1 VESDE
6 SWGAGWIAF
15 AGIILV
21 IVGVIDVIWGLL
33 AIIEDEYVKATPE
46 GLAIIDVTAWGWLT
60 LLWGCLLALAGFALF
75 GGAGW
80 ARWFAIFGASIGAIG
95 QMAYM
100 ANYPQAYPLWNI
112 TVLTLQ
118 IVVIYALV
126 VKWQGFKAAVR
137 G

>member
-1 VESDE
+1 MATND

-21 IVGVIDVIWGLL
+21 IVGAIDVIWGFL
-33 AIIEDEYVKATPE
+33 AILEDEYVKATPQ
-46 GLAIIDVTAWGWLT
+46 GLAIIDVTGWGWLT
-60 LLWGCLLALAGFALF
+60 LLWGCLLVLAGIALV

-80 ARWFAIFGASIGAIG
+80 ARWFAIVGASIGAIG

-112 TVLTLQ
+112 TVLALQ
-118 IVVIYALV
+118 IIVIYALV
-126 VKWQGFKAAVR
+126 AKWEGFKASI
-137 G
+137 

>member
-1 VESDE
+1 MASND

-21 IVGVIDVIWGLL
+21 IVGAIDVIWGLL

-46 GLAIIDVTAWGWLT
+46 GLAIVDVTAWGWLT
-60 LLWGCLLALAGFALF
+60 LIWGCILVLAGFGLF
-75 GGAGW
+75 SGAGW
-80 ARWFAIFGASIGAIG
+80 ARWFAIIGASIGAVG

-112 TVLTLQ
+112 TVLALQ
-118 IVVIYALV
+118 IIVIYALV
-126 VKWQGFKAAVR
+126 AKWEGFKASTM
-137 G
+137 